1 MAQSTPAL
9 LSQRKREAR
18 PIASLGIFSSW
29 RCAGRN
35 HEGSHFVPGER
46 VKPSPML
53 TLRLR
58 RAERDHGLS
67 QLSSLSRR
75 PEPNRGFN
83 ATAPVSPPGPGAP
96 NGNAAGQGW
105 CGVRHEAAP
114 SQSIPLISSQR
125 ASSTGKRSLRG
136 RELGSHSRWP
146 WPRLVAHPEKLPGT
160 SRRSAA
166 SLERASQ
173 PRSHKSPL
181 SAPPGLLEGSSHRG
195 TAGDPHSAREKC
207 RAGTEQ
213 LFQPGVSSGRLAG
226 TGGCFPSTHVRSK
239 QRKKKSLRVLEQQFP
254 CGPFT
259 PARLAPCETP
269 A

>member
-1 MAQSTPAL
+1 M
-9 LSQRKREAR
+9 
-18 PIASLGIFSSW
+18 
-29 RCAGRN
+29 
-35 HEGSHFVPGER
+35 
-46 VKPSPML
+46 KPSPML

-58 RAERDHGLS
+58 RAGRDHGPS

-96 NGNAAGQGW
+96 NGNTAGQGW

-160 SRRSAA
+160 SRRRGHPSPARTNP
-166 SLERASQ
+166 L
-173 PRSHKSPL
+173 SPL
-181 SAPPGLLEGSSHRG
+181 PQGCWKGLLTVAQRG
-195 TAGDPHSAREKC
+195 TPTVPGKSAVRERSSFSSRGSPAGGWRGQGAAFLPRMLDQSR
-207 RAGTEQ
+207 G
-213 LFQPGVSSGRLAG
+213 
-226 TGGCFPSTHVRSK
+226 
-239 QRKKKSLRVLEQQFP
+239 RKKKSLRVLEQQFP

-259 PARLAPCETP
+259 PARPAPCETP